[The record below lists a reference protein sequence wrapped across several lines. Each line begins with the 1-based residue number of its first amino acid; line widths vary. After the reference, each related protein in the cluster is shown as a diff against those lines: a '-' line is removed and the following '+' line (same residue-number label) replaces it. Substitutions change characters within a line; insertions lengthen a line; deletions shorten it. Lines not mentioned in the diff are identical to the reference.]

1 MKRTKSATYGI
12 SALLALTIAVAGC
25 GSSDDSPA
33 PAPVPAP
40 TPAPAPAPGI
50 SLSGAVARPAD
61 FTSAS
66 LKAGYAEV
74 TQDVNYLAGS
84 NPQSKTY
91 LGVPLFDVVQDAL
104 AADNNTPGATN
115 TGNAGRRLIEHYVLS
130 TATDGYQVVF
140 ALGEL
145 SPNFGGN
152 SAPNQ
157 PLIAYAEKVNDTVTP
172 LDDST
177 DGPFRITAPG
187 DTRGGRYASGVTK
200 LEVGVPPAT
209 PVSGSN
215 PGGQSS
221 SLVVNGKVA
230 NGRTFTVNEL
240 KALTARTA
248 TYSGTTY
255 RGAGLYDLLNTT
267 VGLTTSST
275 GRNNAVLSL
284 YAVATATD
292 GFRAV
297 VSLGEI
303 HPNFGNRPAIVAYET
318 ESGDGLGNSGE
329 LRLIISRNATTP
341 ETAGARQVSNLAEI
355 QVFEA
360 GTP

>member
-12 SALLALTIAVAGC
+12 SALLALTFLVGGC
-25 GSSDDSPA
+25 GSSDHSS
-33 PAPVPAP
+33 P
-40 TPAPAPAPGI
+40 TPDPGPPPPAAAVI
-50 SLSGAVARPAD
+50 TLTGAVAKPAE
-61 FTSAS
+61 FTSDS
-66 LKAGYAEV
+66 LKAGYGEV
-74 TQDVNYLAGS
+74 TQNVSYLAGS

-91 LGVPLFDVVQDAL
+91 VGVPLFDVVLDAL

-115 TGNAGRRLIEHYVLS
+115 TGNAGRRLIEHYVMS
-130 TATDGYQVVF
+130 TAPDGYQVAL

-152 SAPNQ
+152 VAPNQ
-157 PLIAYAEKVNDTVTP
+157 PLIAYAQGVNGTVTP

-187 DTRGGRYASGVTK
+187 DSRGGRYASGVTT
-200 LEVGVPPAT
+200 LTVGVPPPT
-209 PVSGSN
+209 PASGSK

-221 SLVVNGKVA
+221 SLVINGKVT
-230 NGRTFTVNEL
+230 NGRTFTVDDV
-240 KALTARTA
+240 KALPAAIA
-248 TYSGTTY
+248 TYNGTNY
-255 RGAGLYDLLNTT
+255 RGAGLYELLNTT

-275 GRNNAVLSL
+275 GRNNALLSL
-284 YAVATATD
+284 YAVVTATD

-318 ESGDGLGNSGE
+318 EAGEGLGNNGE
-329 LRLIISRNATTP
+329 LRLIISRDATTP
-341 ETAGARQVSNLAEI
+341 ETAGARQVSNVSEI

>member
-1 MKRTKSATYGI
+1 MKRMASAVYGA
-12 SALLALTIAVAGC
+12 SGLLVLALVGC
-25 GSSDDSPA
+25 GGSSDDDA
-33 PAPVPAP
+33 PS
-40 TPAPAPAPGI
+40 I
-50 SLSGAVARPAD
+50 SLAGKVAKPAS

-66 LKAGYAEV
+66 LKEKYTEV
-74 TQDVNYLAGS
+74 TQDVSYLAGTT
-84 NPQSKTY
+84 PQSKTY

-130 TATDGYQVVF
+130 TATDGYQV
-140 ALGEL
+140 AYSLGEL
-145 SPNFGGN
+145 SPSFGG
-152 SAPNQ
+152 SPSPNQ
-157 PLIAYAEKVNDTVTP
+157 PLIAYAQKLNGATTA

-187 DTRGGRYASGVTK
+187 DIRGGRYASNATK
-200 LEVGVPPAT
+200 LEVGVPPST
-209 PVSGSN
+209 PLSGAK
-215 PGGQSS
+215 PGGQSTT
-221 SLVVNGKVA
+221 VVINGKVKA
-230 NGRTFTVNEL
+230 ARTFTVDDL
-240 KALTARTA
+240 KALTAKTA
-248 TYSGTTY
+248 TYNGTTY

-275 GRNNAVLSL
+275 GRNNAALSL

-318 ESGDGLGNSGE
+318 EGGAGLGNAGA
-329 LRLIISRNATTP
+329 LRLIIAKNPTTP
-341 ETAGARQVSNLAEI
+341 ETMGARQVSNLAEI

>member
-1 MKRTKSATYGI
+1 MKRMTSAIYGI
-12 SALLALTIAVAGC
+12 SGLLALALAGC
-25 GSSDDSPA
+25 GGGDGSPA
-33 PAPVPAP
+33 PSV
-40 TPAPAPAPGI
+40 
-50 SLSGAVARPAD
+50 SLSGTVAKPAS

-66 LKAGYAEV
+66 LKEKYAEV
-74 TQDVNYLAGS
+74 TQDVSYLAGTT
-84 NPQSKTY
+84 PQSKTY

-104 AADNNTPGATN
+104 ATDNNTPGATN

-130 TATDGYQVVF
+130 TATDGYQVAY

-152 SAPNQ
+152 QAPNL
-157 PLIAYAEKVNDTVTP
+157 PLIAYAQKANGTVTP
-172 LDDST
+172 LDDTT
-177 DGPFRITAPG
+177 DGPFRVTAPG
-187 DTRGGRYASGVTK
+187 DSRGGRYASNVTR
-200 LEVGVPPAT
+200 LEVGVPAAT
-209 PVSGSN
+209 PMSGAK
-215 PGGQSS
+215 PGGQSTS
-221 SLVVNGKVA
+221 IVVNGKVKA
-230 NGRTFTVNEL
+230 VRTFTVADL
-240 KALTARTA
+240 KALTAKTA
-248 TYSGTTY
+248 TYNGTTY

-318 ESGDGLGNSGE
+318 EAGAGLGSAGA
-329 LRLIISRNATTP
+329 LRLIIAKNPTTP
-341 ETAGARQVSNLAEI
+341 ETMGARQVSNLAEI

>member
-1 MKRTKSATYGI
+1 MNIKTSAIFGI
-12 SALLALTIAVAGC
+12 GGLLALALVGC
-25 GSSDDSPA
+25 GGGGSEP
-33 PAPVPAP
+33 PAPVPS
-40 TPAPAPAPGI
+40 I
-50 SLSGAVARPAD
+50 SLSGAVARSAD
-61 FTSAS
+61 YNSTS
-66 LKAGYAEV
+66 LKAKFTEV
-74 TQDVNYLAGS
+74 AQDVSYLAGTT
-84 NPQSKTY
+84 PQSKTY

-104 AADNNTPGATN
+104 ATDNNTPGATN
-115 TGNAGRRLIEHYVLS
+115 TGNAGRRLVEHVVLS
-130 TATDGYQVVF
+130 TATDGYQVAF

-152 SAPNQ
+152 TAPNQ
-157 PLIAYAEKVNDTVTP
+157 PLIAYAQRVNGAVSA
-172 LDDST
+172 LDATT

-187 DTRGGRYASGVTK
+187 DSRGGRYNSNAVK
-200 LEVGVPPAT
+200 LEVAVPPAT
-209 PVSGSN
+209 PQSGAK
-215 PGGQSS
+215 PGGQSTTV
-221 SLVVNGKVA
+221 VVNGKVRTA
-230 NGRTFTVNEL
+230 RTFTVADL
-240 KALTARTA
+240 KALTAKTA
-248 TYSGTTY
+248 TYNGTIY

-284 YAVATATD
+284 YAVVTATD

-318 ESGDGLGNSGE
+318 ESGDGLGTAGA
-329 LRLIISRNATTP
+329 LRLIIARNATTP
-341 ETAGARQVSNLAEI
+341 ETAGARQVSNVAEI

>member
-1 MKRTKSATYGI
+1 MKHITSAVYGI
-12 SALLALTIAVAGC
+12 SGLLALALAGC
-25 GSSDDSPA
+25 GGGDDA
-33 PAPVPAP
+33 PAAS
-40 TPAPAPAPGI
+40 I
-50 SLSGAVARPAD
+50 SLAGKVAKPTS

-66 LKAGYAEV
+66 LKEKYTEV
-74 TQDVNYLAGS
+74 TQNVSYLAGS
-84 NPQSKTY
+84 TPTSKTY
-91 LGVPLFDVVQDAL
+91 LGVSLFDVVQDAL
-104 AADNNTPGATN
+104 VADNNTPGATN

-130 TATDGYQVVF
+130 TAADGYQV
-140 ALGEL
+140 AYSLGEL

-152 SAPNQ
+152 QSPNL
-157 PLIAYAEKVNDTVTP
+157 PLIAYAQKVNGATTA

-187 DTRGGRYASGVTK
+187 DVRGGRYASNVTK
-200 LEVGVPPAT
+200 LEVGVPPST
-209 PVSGSN
+209 PLSGTN
-215 PGGQSS
+215 PGGQSTT
-221 SLVVNGKVA
+221 VVINGKVKA
-230 NGRTFTVNEL
+230 ARTFTVDDL
-240 KALTARTA
+240 KALTAKTA
-248 TYSGTTY
+248 TYNGTIY

-275 GRNNAVLSL
+275 GRNNAMLSL

-292 GFRAV
+292 GFRTV

-318 ESGDGLGNSGE
+318 ESGADLGNAGA
-329 LRLIISRNATTP
+329 LRLIIAKNPTTP
-341 ETAGARQVSNLAEI
+341 ETMGARQVSNLAEI